1 MKTNTTKLL
10 SLSLILSIFL
20 FNGCSSHSEVVSV
33 SDTHLYNRNYG
44 LTQNIEVDKIIYQ
57 ESLAMNLPT
66 EIETSQNINP
76 EWTSELKKDPEA
88 FLAEEYVQTAPV
100 ITYKYKFDK
109 EFYDKPE
116 WRKAY

>member
-1 MKTNTTKLL
+1 MKINTTKLL

-20 FNGCSSHSEVVSV
+20 FNGCSTRSESVSV
-33 SDTHLYNRNYG
+33 SDTHLYNSEYG
-44 LTQNIEVDKIIYQ
+44 LNQDIEVDNIISE

-66 EIETSQNINP
+66 EIEVSSNMNP

-88 FLAEEYVQTAPV
+88 FLAEEYVETAPV